1 VEDAVVRSVE
11 YMFGKFGAAEMKV
24 RMIGLDPAGD
34 KAALRCALG
43 SVEKLR
49 AAVAMISHVNGQ
61 PAAAMVIRSS
71 GPIRALNVR
80 IQRRRG

>member
-1 VEDAVVRSVE
+1 
-11 YMFGKFGAAEMKV
+11 MKV

-34 KAALRCALG
+34 KAALRCARG

-49 AAVAMISHVNGQ
+49 AAVAMISHVSGQ

-71 GPIRALNVR
+71 GTIRALKVR
-80 IQRRRG
+80 IQRRQR